1 MTSMGAL
8 GEDRPVGMYLDN
20 VRVCDEAVGGTRGGA
35 LAYALRGIGLSLRM
49 HLTNR
54 ETELRR

>member
-1 MTSMGAL
+1 MTIIGAL
-8 GEDRPVGMYLDN
+8 GEDGPVDLYLDN

-49 HLTNR
+49 HLTNC